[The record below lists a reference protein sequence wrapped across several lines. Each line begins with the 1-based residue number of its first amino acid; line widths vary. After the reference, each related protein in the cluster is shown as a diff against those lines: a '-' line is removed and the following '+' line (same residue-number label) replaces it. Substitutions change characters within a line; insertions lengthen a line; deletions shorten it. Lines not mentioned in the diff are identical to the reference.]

1 MMQSFVGMPEQVR
14 RALMHGTRQRQR
26 QHQQTVIATQVV
38 LPGANEFIYG
48 RLLR

>member
-1 MMQSFVGMPEQVR
+1 MTQSFAEKPGLVR
-14 RALMHGTRQRQR
+14 WALMHGTRQRQR

-38 LPGANEFIYG
+38 LPGAKEFSYG